1 MEASWGSI
9 RSRFRFG
16 CKEALEFRNESS
28 DGVRL
33 IFVERFVTMHL
44 LRALFLTFWETGYI
58 ETDELRGELLRIRP
72 CNPLGPHIY
81 IYIATKGLSPEMQ
94 FTSEFCVDERV
105 SLKDNVDSGY

>member
-1 MEASWGSI
+1 VEASWGSI
-9 RSRFRFG
+9 RSRRLWSTG
-16 CKEALEFRNESS
+16 IESS

-58 ETDELRGELLRIRP
+58 ETDELLLRIRP

-81 IYIATKGLSPEMQ
+81 RATKGLLPEMQ
-94 FTSEFCVDERV
+94 FTSEFCIDERV
-105 SLKDNVDSGY
+105 SLKDNVD